1 MTETINH
8 KKRTAL
14 RVALWV
20 LLTPVALFILL
31 MVLLYVP
38 PVQDFIRRQATTLAS
53 EATGME
59 IDVERIDLRFPLNLL
74 VRGMQVVQPA
84 DSMATDAQAP
94 DTLLRLGSL
103 NVSVQAMPLLRGQ
116 VEVDGITLEGV
127 AVNSARLLPGM
138 QVQGTLGRFF
148 LKSHGVDLVH
158 ETVVLNSVEL
168 ADTHVQVQLTDTLP
182 PEPEDTTATA
192 PLNWKIRLHE
202 LKLAD
207 ISVGLDMPPDSLRLD
222 ARVGNIDISEA
233 EADLGRQAYS
243 FGQFLL
249 AGTALDYRTGAAD
262 TVNTPG
268 FNPAHIALRDV
279 RLGID
284 SVHYCGHDI
293 RARIRELAMNEH
305 SGLSITSLTGEVQA
319 DSTTIRIPSLRLLTP
334 NSEIDLSA
342 QTYWELIDM
351 PTTGHLSTR
360 LNARIGKQDVMLL
373 AGSLPAS
380 FKENYPMHPLMVRAG
395 TEGNLRQM
403 QISRFNIDLPGAFAL
418 EGGGEFWNLND
429 STRRTGNMDLRMRTG
444 DLNFLTTLAGDSATF
459 VVPDSMKLDAKVRLE
474 GAQLTATL
482 ELQEQTGFLGL
493 KADYDLASEAYH
505 AELGIDSLQINHFLP
520 NDSIYLLTARLTA
533 QGKGTD
539 IALPSTAAAL
549 EMSLDQLQYGHWD
562 LTGIGMKAGLQ
573 ASVAS
578 VSLSSRNDL
587 LQMTGKADLR
597 LDRTY
602 LDGTL
607 DVDVDNVDLHSL
619 GIAPRPLKRPF
630 AFSLGAE
637 ARHDSVK
644 IGLAAGDMDLRFRA
658 RSTLKQLMEQ
668 GTLFADLLM
677 KQIDNRRLDHAEL
690 RRALP
695 SAGIQLKAGRE
706 NPLGYLLDAQGIGY
720 HDFTLMFGFTPDR
733 GINGRTAIHGLRADS
748 LQLDTIYFTISQ
760 DTTRMKLQGGVI
772 NGPKNPQ
779 FTFHSRLTGE
789 IRNEDAELT
798 IGFKDGKGE
807 TGILLGLNARP
818 LTEGN
823 GKGNGM
829 LLHLTPEEPI
839 VAYRKFRFKEAHN
852 WVYLHKN
859 MRVYANIDMQGDDG
873 IGFRMQSDA
882 QDTVSL
888 QNIHLELNRFRLSEL
903 SQVLPYLPKLRG
915 LLSANANY
923 KQTDTRLQVSAG
935 ADIQELSYEGK
946 TVGDIGVEGTW
957 LPDEGNRHLLGGKFR
972 INGQEVLAVGGIM
985 GEKDGKDTL
994 AVAARMTRFPL
1005 AVANAFVPDDMI
1017 TLQGYLNSKISLSG
1031 SLEKPDLQGELS
1043 LDTTS
1048 VFIRQAGARYWFSTR
1063 PIKIQDNRLVFDR
1076 FSLYTT
1082 SDNPFSIDG
1091 SIDFSNLERPTAD
1104 LQLKAVNYNLLNA
1117 PRHRG
1122 SLVYGKVYVDL
1133 LAMVR
1138 GPLDALTMRGNMNLL
1153 GNTNVTY
1160 VLTDS
1165 PLTVEDRLDE
1175 LVTFTSFSDTTTVQ
1189 PLEGGALSLGG
1200 MDVLLSLHIDDAV
1213 RLRADLVT
1221 DGSKYI
1227 ELEGGGDLSLQ
1238 YTPQGDMSLT
1248 GRYTLS
1254 GGMMKY
1260 SLPIIPLKEF
1270 KFDSGSY
1277 VDWRGDL
1284 MDPTLSLKATER
1296 VRASVSDGGEDGA
1309 SRMVNFDVS
1318 IAIKNRLSAPDLV
1331 FDITAPEDATVEN
1344 ELQAMGAEERSK
1356 QAIAMMATGIYMGR
1370 SGSGGGGNLSM
1381 GAALNSMLQ
1390 NQINSLAGNMKG
1402 ASISVG
1408 VEDRTS
1414 AETGDKQTDYSF
1426 RYSQRFFNDR
1436 IQVVIGGKVT
1446 TGANAT
1452 NNAQS
1457 FIDNISLEYRLDNSG
1472 TRYVRVFYNKNYES
1486 VLDGEITET
1495 GLGLVLRR
1503 KMDRLGELFIF
1514 RKRQREE
1521 ETVQEKG
1528 DE

>member
-1 MTETINH
+1 MTETTNNR
-8 KKRTAL
+8 KRTAL
-14 RVALWV
+14 RVTLWV
-20 LLTPVALFILL
+20 LLTPVALLILL

-38 PVQDFIRRQATTLAS
+38 PVQDFIRREATTLAS

-74 VRGMQVVQPA
+74 VRGVQVVQPA
-84 DSMATDAQAP
+84 DSMATDVQAP
-94 DTLLRLGSL
+94 DTLLRLDRL

-158 ETVVLNSVEL
+158 ETVTLNSVEL

-192 PLNWKIRLHE
+192 PLNWKIQLHE

-207 ISVGLDMPPDSLRLD
+207 ISVGLDMPLDSLRLD
-222 ARVGNIDISEA
+222 ARVGSIGISEA
-233 EADLGRQAYS
+233 EADLGRQAYG

-249 AGTALDYRTGAAD
+249 EGTTLDYRTGAAD
-262 TVNTPG
+262 TADAPG

-293 RARIRELAMNEH
+293 RARIRELVMNER

-319 DSTTIRIPSLRLLTP
+319 DSTVVRIPSLRLLTP

-342 QTYWELIDM
+342 QTYWQLIDI
-351 PTTGHLSTR
+351 PTTGHLSAR

-373 AGSLPAS
+373 AGNLPES
-380 FKENYPMHPLMVRAG
+380 FKENYPMHPLRVRAG
-395 TEGNLRQM
+395 TEGNLKQM

-418 EGGGEFWNLND
+418 DGGGEFWNLND
-429 STRRTGNMDLRMRTG
+429 SIRRNGSMDLRMRTG
-444 DLNFLTTLAGDSATF
+444 NLEFLTGLAGDSVAF
-459 VVPDSMKLDAKVRLE
+459 AVPDSMRLDAKVGME
-474 GAQLTATL
+474 GNRVTASL
-482 ELQEQTGFLGL
+482 QLQEQQGFLGL
-493 KADYDLASEAYH
+493 NADYNLADETYH
-505 AELGIDSLQINHFLP
+505 ADLGIDSLQINHFLP
-520 NDSIYLLTARLTA
+520 NDSIYLLSARLTA

-539 IALPSTAAAL
+539 IASPSTRAAL
-549 EMSLDQLQYGHWD
+549 EMSLGQLQYGHWD
-562 LTGIGMKAGLQ
+562 LNGIGVKAGLE

-607 DVDVDNVDLHSL
+607 DVDVDNADLHSL
-619 GIAPRPLKRPF
+619 GIAPQPLKRPF
-630 AFSLGAE
+630 AFRLGAE

-644 IGLAAGDMDLRFRA
+644 IGLTAGDMDFRFRA
-658 RSTLKQLMEQ
+658 RSTLKRLMEQ

-677 KQIDNRRLDHAEL
+677 KQIDNRKLDHAEL

-695 SAGIQLKAGRE
+695 SAGMQLKAGRE
-706 NPLGYLLDAQGIGY
+706 NPLGYLLNARGIGY

-748 LQLDTIYFTISQ
+748 LQLDTVYFAISQ

-798 IGFKDGKGE
+798 VGFTDGQGK

-839 VAYRKFRFKEAHN
+839 VAYRKFRFKDAHN

-873 IGFRMQSDA
+873 IGFRMQSDT

-923 KQTDTRLQVSAG
+923 VQTTSNLRVSAG

-946 TVGDIGVEGTW
+946 TVGDIGLEGTW
-957 LPDEGNRHLLGGKFR
+957 LPDEGNRHLLGGKFKV
-972 INGQEVLAVGGIM
+972 NGQEVLAVGGIM
-985 GEKDGKDTL
+985 GEKNGRDTL
-994 AVAARMTRFPL
+994 AVAARMKRFPL

-1017 TLQGYLNSKISLSG
+1017 TLRGYLNSEISLRG
-1031 SLEKPDLQGELS
+1031 SLDKPELQGQLS

-1048 VFIRQAGARYWFSTR
+1048 VYIRQAGARYWFDTR
-1063 PIKIQDNRLVFDR
+1063 PVKIEDNQLVFDR
-1076 FSLYTT
+1076 FSIYTT
-1082 SDNPFSIDG
+1082 SDNPFTING
-1091 SIDFSNLERPTAD
+1091 KVDFRNLERPTAD

-1175 LVTFTSFSDTTTVQ
+1175 LVTFTSFNDTTTVQ
-1189 PLEGGALSLGG
+1189 PVEGGALSLGG

-1356 QAIAMMATGIYMGR
+1356 QAIAMMATGIYMG
-1370 SGSGGGGNLSM
+1370 SGGGGGNLSM
-1381 GAALNSMLQ
+1381 GAALNSVLQ
-1390 NQINSLAGNMKG
+1390 NQINSLAGSMKG

-1521 ETVQEKG
+1521 DTVQEKG

>member
-1 MTETINH
+1 M
-8 KKRTAL
+8 
-14 RVALWV
+14 
-20 LLTPVALFILL
+20 LLTPLVLFILL
-31 MVLLYVP
+31 MTMLYVP
-38 PVQDFIRRQATTLAS
+38 PVQDFIRRKATTLAS
-53 EATGME
+53 EATGMK

-74 VRGMQVVQPA
+74 VRGVQVVQPA
-84 DSMATDAQAP
+84 DSAAAEVQQP
-94 DTLLRLGSL
+94 DTLLQLGRL
-103 NVSVQAMPLLRGQ
+103 NVSIQAMPLFRGQ

-138 QVQGTLGRFF
+138 QVRGTLGRFF
-148 LKSHGVDLVH
+148 LKSHGVDLIH
-158 ETVVLNSVEL
+158 ETVTLNSVEL
-168 ADTHVQVQLTDTLP
+168 ADTHMQVLLTDTLP
-182 PEPEDTTATA
+182 AAPEDTTASA
-192 PLNWKIRLHE
+192 PLNWKIQLHE

-207 ISVGLDMPPDSLRLD
+207 ISVGLDMPLDSLRLD
-222 ARVGNIDISEA
+222 AKVGSTDIREA
-233 EADLGRQAYS
+233 LVDLGRQAYG
-243 FGQFLL
+243 FEQFLL
-249 AGTALDYRTGAAD
+249 DGTTLDYRTG
-262 TVNTPG
+262 TLETKEVQG

-284 SVHYCGHDI
+284 SVYYCGRDI
-293 RARIRELAMNEH
+293 RASIRELSMNEH

-319 DSTTIRIPSLRLLTP
+319 DSTVVRIPSLRLLTP

-342 QTYWELIDM
+342 QTYWELIDI

-360 LNARIGKQDVMLL
+360 LTARIGKQDVMLF
-373 AGSLPAS
+373 AGSLPEA
-380 FKENYPMHPLMVRAG
+380 FKQSYPIHPLIVRAG
-395 TEGNLRQM
+395 TEGNLKQM

-418 EGGGEFWNLND
+418 DGGGEFWSLND
-429 STRRTGNMDLRMRTG
+429 SIRRNGNIDLRMRTG
-444 DLNFLTTLAGDSATF
+444 NLNFLTTLVGDSATF
-459 VVPDSMKLDAKVRLE
+459 VVPDSMKLDAKVGLE
-474 GAQLTATL
+474 GARLTAAL
-482 ELQEQTGFLGL
+482 QLQEQAGFLGL
-493 KADYDLASEAYH
+493 NADYDLAHETYH
-505 AELGIDSLQINHFLP
+505 ADLTIDSLQVNHFLP
-520 NDSIYLLTARLTA
+520 QDSIYLLSAQLKA

-539 IALPSTAAAL
+539 IASPSTAAAIEASL
-549 EMSLDQLQYGHWD
+549 EQLQYGHWD
-562 LTGIGMKAGLQ
+562 LDGIGIKAGLE

-578 VSLSSRNDL
+578 VTLSSRNNL
-587 LQMTGKADLR
+587 LQMQGNANLR

-602 LDGTL
+602 LDGMLDL
-607 DVDVDNVDLHSL
+607 DVENVDLHSL
-619 GIAPRPLKRPF
+619 GIVPKPLEHPF
-630 AFSLGAE
+630 AFRVGAE

-644 IGLAAGDMDLRFRA
+644 IGLTAGDMDFRFRA
-658 RSTLKQLMEQ
+658 RSTLKRLMEQ

-677 KQIDNRRLDHAEL
+677 KQIDDRKLDHAEL
-690 RRALP
+690 RRTLP
-695 SAGIQLKAGRE
+695 SAGMQLKAGRE
-706 NPLGYLLDAQGIGY
+706 NPISYLLEAKGIDY
-720 HDFTLMFGFTPDR
+720 HDFTLRFGFTPDR
-733 GINGRTAIHGLRADS
+733 GINGSTAIHGLRADS
-748 LQLDTIYFTISQ
+748 LQLDTVYFAISQ

-779 FTFHSRLTGE
+779 FSFHSKLTGE

-798 IGFKDGKGE
+798 VGFTDGQGE
-807 TGILLGLNARP
+807 TGILLGINARP

-829 LLHLTPEEPI
+829 LLHLTPAEPI
-839 VAYRKFRFKEAHN
+839 IAYRKFRFKEEHN

-873 IGFRMQSDA
+873 IGFRMQSEA
-882 QDTVSL
+882 ADTVSL

-903 SQVLPYLPKLRG
+903 SQVLPYLPRLRG
-915 LLSANANY
+915 LLPANANY
-923 KQTDTRLQVSAG
+923 VQTTSNLRVSAG
-935 ADIQELSYEGK
+935 ANIQELSYEGK
-946 TVGDIGVEGTW
+946 PVGDLGVEGTW
-957 LPDEGNRHLLGGKFR
+957 LPDEGDRHLLGGKFKV
-972 INGQEVLAVGGIM
+972 NGREVLTVGGIM
-985 GEKDGKDTL
+985 GKKDGRDTL
-994 AVAARMTRFPL
+994 AVGARMTRFPL
-1005 AVANAFVPDDMI
+1005 EIANAFVPDEMI
-1017 TLQGYLNSKISLSG
+1017 TLRGYLNSEISLRG

-1063 PIKIQDNRLVFDR
+1063 PIKIQNNRLVFDR

-1091 SIDFSNLERPTAD
+1091 TIDFSNMERPTAD

-1133 LAMVR
+1133 NAMIR

-1175 LVTFTSFSDTTTVQ
+1175 LVTFTSFTDTTTVQ
-1189 PLEGGALSLGG
+1189 PIEGGALSLGG
-1200 MDVLLSLHIDDAV
+1200 MDALLSLHIDDAV

-1296 VRASVSDGGEDGA
+1296 LRASVSDGGDEGT

-1331 FDITAPEDATVEN
+1331 FDISAPEDANVEN

-1370 SGSGGGGNLSM
+1370 GGGGGNLSM
-1381 GAALNSMLQ
+1381 GAALNSVLQ
-1390 NQINSLAGNMKG
+1390 NQINSLAGSMKG

-1495 GLGLVLRR
+1495 GVGLVLRR

-1514 RKRQREE
+1514 RKKRRGEDSSNKNI
-1521 ETVQEKG
+1521 TP
-1528 DE
+1528 